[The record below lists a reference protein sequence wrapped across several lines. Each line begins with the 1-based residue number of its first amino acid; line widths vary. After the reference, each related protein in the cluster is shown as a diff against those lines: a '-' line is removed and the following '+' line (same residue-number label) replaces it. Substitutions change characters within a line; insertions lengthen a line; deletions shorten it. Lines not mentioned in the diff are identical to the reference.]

1 MKIAL
6 GSDHAGWELKEEV
19 KKFLSIQKV
28 DYKDFGP
35 YNEDRVDYPEYAEK
49 VCESILSGKFDR
61 GILIC
66 GTGIGM
72 SIAANK
78 IKGIYAALVDNTLSA
93 ALARKHN
100 NSNVLVMP
108 GRLIGKMLA
117 DEIVRTWIATEY
129 DGERHDK
136 RLAQIKAIEN
146 KLF

>member
-6 GSDHAGWELKEEV
+6 ASDHAGWELKEEI
-19 KKFLSIQKV
+19 KKQLSVLKV

-35 YNEDRVDYPEYAEK
+35 YNEDRVDYPEYTEK
-49 VCESILSGKFDR
+49 VCDAIKTGGFDR
-61 GILIC
+61 GVLIC

-78 IKGIYAALVDNTLSA
+78 VKGIYAALVDNTFSA
-93 ALARKHN
+93 AMARKHN

-108 GRLIGKMLA
+108 GRLIGKTLA
-117 DEIVRTWIATEY
+117 DEILKIWLSTEY

-136 RLAQIKAIEN
+136 RLNQIKALEN
-146 KLF
+146 KL